1 MKTAVVILNWNG
13 KSFLKE
19 FLPGLVA
26 SVEDMDA
33 EVIVA
38 DNASTDGSLEML
50 AEDFPGVRTIVFD
63 QNYGFTGGYNKAF
76 EALKEDSPEY
86 FLLINSDI
94 EVTPDWL
101 YPLEEW
107 MDLHEDCAAC
117 APKIHCWQDGMRD
130 SFEYAGA
137 AGGWIDHFGYPF
149 CRGRVM
155 KRLEKDEGQYES
167 AADVLWATG
176 ACLMFRSSAW
186 EELGGLDDR
195 FFAHMEEIDLCWR
208 ARTEGWR
215 INVVPRSLVYHV
227 GGGTLPQDSPFKLFL
242 NYRNN
247 LLMLENNL
255 PYTLAIQNLYD
266 VLAYYVAN
274 DSRIYTDDI
283 KNCLEGLEDM
293 DDKDIDNIVAT
304 CASSAY
310 RQTRIRIRHRR
321 FLDICSAFVYLLQ
334 GHRDY
339 FKAVIEAHREYR
351 KLNDK
356 VQKQE
361 LVDYLNDDLDCEGGI
376 ATNMLSVDLSLKS
389 DERVKIKGML
399 DEMIILLN
407 YTQKEKIFDYLRGM
421 IE

>member
-13 KSFLKE
+13 KNFLEK

-26 SVEDMDA
+26 SVEGMDA
-33 EVIVA
+33 SVVVA
-38 DNASTDGSLEML
+38 DNASTDGSLEL
-50 AEDFPGVRTIVFD
+50 IQERFPEVRTIVFD
-63 QNYGFTGGYNKAF
+63 QNYGFTGGYNRAF
-76 EALKEDSPEY
+76 EALKEDAPEY

-117 APKIHCWQDGMRD
+117 APKLLCWQEGMRD

-137 AGGWIDHFGYPF
+137 AGGWLDHYGYPF

-155 KRLEKDEGQYES
+155 KRLEKDEGQYDAPE
-167 AADVLWATG
+167 DVLWASG
-176 ACLMFRSSAW
+176 ACLMFRSEAW
-186 EELGGLDDR
+186 AELEGLDER

-215 INVVPRSLVYHV
+215 INVVPRSVVYHV

-255 PYTLAIQNLYD
+255 PYTFALQNLYD
-266 VLAYYVAN
+266 VLSTFAAE
-274 DSRIYTDDI
+274 SAIYPDDVR
-283 KNCLEGLEDM
+283 NCLETIDGMEDP
-293 DDKDIDNIVAT
+293 DLDKIVAT
-304 CASSAY
+304 CASDACARS
-310 RQTRIRIRHRR
+310 RRRIRHRR
-321 FLDICSAFVYLLQ
+321 WLDLCSAAVYLLQ
-334 GHRDY
+334 GRKDY
-339 FKAVIEAHREYR
+339 FKAVLDAHREYR
-351 KLNDK
+351 KLNDR
-356 VQKQE
+356 VTKQE
-361 LVDYLNDDLDCEGGI
+361 LIDYINDDLDYEGAI
-376 ATNMLSVDLSLKS
+376 ATNMLSIDLNAKIG
-389 DERVKIKGML
+389 ERVKVKGIL

-407 YTQKEKIFDYLRGM
+407 FTQKDKIFDYLRERIG
-421 IE
+421 